1 MRGRVE
7 SVVGLIKPHSGQFKP
22 SRLHS
27 KFPRANALLTDDG
40 QSLSDLQPVSL
51 AWTGL
56 KFLFWSSLRAQT
68 KET

>member
-27 KFPRANALLTDDG
+27 KFPRANALLTDD
-40 QSLSDLQPVSL
+40 SDLQPVSL